1 MYRGWLCLMCYNST
15 KNMMY
20 YNLDAICAVSFQ
32 LVNTVGGVSLKA
44 SDDVLII
51 TMKIRYSITLK
62 EHKTFGG
69 L

>member
-1 MYRGWLCLMCYNST
+1 MMC
-15 KNMMY
+15 

-32 LVNTVGGVSLKA
+32 LVNTVGGVNLKA
-44 SDDVLII
+44 SEDVLII

-62 EHKTFGG
+62 EHKTIGG